1 MSSTGVENLVQP
13 SGSPDSFKLPA
24 VHRIRSDQEAIQTAQ
39 QIARELEAE
48 ASVRDRERRLPQAEI
63 ELLTRSGLW
72 GITIPKAFG
81 GPGVSHSTLVEV
93 FATLAAADPSLG
105 QIPHNH
111 FCVIDAI
118 RLDGTEEQK
127 RVYFEQVLAGKR
139 FGNAFSEAGTK
150 NVMDFQTRITPDGD
164 AFKRKGSRQPEV
176 RSDHPGNGRGRRRGR
191 GGLRPQVIAYGF
203 QTREAKATRRASRD
217 GSPTSKR

>member
-1 MSSTGVENLVQP
+1 MQMLRRKPMSSTGIENLVQP
-13 SGSPDSFKLPA
+13 SRSLDLFEPSA
-24 VHRIRSDQEAIQTAQ
+24 AHRICSDQEAIQTAH
-39 QIARELEAE
+39 QIARELKAE
-48 ASVRDRERRLPQAEI
+48 ASVRDRERRLPRAEI

-81 GPGVSHSTLVEV
+81 GAGVSHSTLVEV
-93 FATLAAADPSLG
+93 IAILAAADPSLG

-118 RLDGTEEQK
+118 RLDGTENQK
-127 RVYFEQVLAGKR
+127 RFYFEQVLAGKR

-164 AFKRKGSRQPEV
+164 AFRVNGKKFYSTGALFAHIIPTAALNEEKRVYWS
-176 RSDHPGNGRGRRRGR
+176 
-191 GGLRPQVIAYGF
+191 
-203 QTREAKATRRASRD
+203 
-217 GSPTSKR
+217 